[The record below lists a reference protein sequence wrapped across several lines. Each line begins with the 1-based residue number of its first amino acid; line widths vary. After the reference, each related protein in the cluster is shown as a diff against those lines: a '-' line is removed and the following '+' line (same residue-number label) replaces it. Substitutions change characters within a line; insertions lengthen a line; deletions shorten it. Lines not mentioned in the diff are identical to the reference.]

1 MSQASLKKELKHLE
15 KEHLVELVLDI
26 YKRSKEAK
34 AFLDFFVDPNEKEL
48 FEKYKSKVYE
58 AFYPKKGYKVKIAQ
72 GKKAISEFKKFET
85 SADLQAELMLYFVA
99 TGVELS
105 LHYGYLT
112 QGFFTSQ
119 VKMLDT
125 ALRLMKSEELLK
137 KYQSPV
143 LKILE
148 ISNQGYFQYSDALH
162 EIYQQ
167 YYDENELDD
176 KFEEYL

>member
-48 FEKYKSKVYE
+48 FEKYKNKVYE

-85 SADLQAELMLYFVA
+85 SADLQAELMLFFVE

-119 VKMLDT
+119 VKMLET

-137 KYQSPV
+137 KYQPPIS
-143 LKILE
+143 KILE
-148 ISNQGYFQYSDALH
+148 IADQGYFQFHDAL
-162 EIYQQ
+162 EDVYLQ
-167 YYDENELDD
+167 YYGEDEEDID
-176 KFEEYL
+176 EFE

>member
-85 SADLQAELMLYFVA
+85 SADLQAELILYFVA

-137 KYQSPV
+137 KYKSNV
-143 LKILE
+143 LQILDTAYK
-148 ISNQGYFQYSDALH
+148 GYFQFH
-162 EIYQQ
+162 ESLEEVYLQ
-167 YYDENELDD
+167 YYDEEEDED
-176 KFEEYL
+176 FEEFL